1 MWSFIIGLFFMLHGL
16 VHLLYLGQSWRFF
29 ELQPGMSW
37 PDGSWALAPFTG
49 AQAIRTW
56 ASIGCM
62 LAAVGFVAGGIG
74 LIAGWGWWQ
83 SVIVGAAL
91 FSALLYLL
99 LWDGTTQ
106 RLDNQG
112 GIGLLINV
120 AIGVA
125 VLIW

>member
-1 MWSFIIGLFFMLHGL
+1 MWPFIIGTFFVLHGL

-29 ELQPGMSW
+29 ELQPGMIW
-37 PDGSWALAPFTG
+37 PDGSWALAPFAGAQVTRTG
-49 AQAIRTW
+49 AA
-56 ASIGCM
+56 IGCI

-74 LIAGWGWWQ
+74 LIAGWGWWPP
-83 SVIVGAAL
+83 VIVGTAL

-112 GIGLLINV
+112 AIGLLINI